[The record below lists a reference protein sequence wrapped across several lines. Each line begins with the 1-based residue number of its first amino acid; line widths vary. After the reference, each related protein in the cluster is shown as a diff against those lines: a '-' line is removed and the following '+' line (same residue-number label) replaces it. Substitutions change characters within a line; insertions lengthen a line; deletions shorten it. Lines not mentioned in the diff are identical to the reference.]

1 MHPICNVITN
11 QGMEQKDE
19 LNDKKRCCV
28 ETLWGCAG
36 VNFGR
41 GLKIFYFSNR
51 RQKCGEKSI
60 LDVVQTICKIEKNK
74 YRILASHFTLL

>member
-1 MHPICNVITN
+1 MHPICNIITN

-36 VNFGR
+36 VTFGR

-51 RQKCGEKSI
+51 RQKGGEIAI
-60 LDVVQTICKIEKNK
+60 LDVVQTIRKMKKTKN
-74 YRILASHFTLL
+74 RLASHFTLL